1 MAGDKMSRNRPLA
14 KKLRLAKAG
23 KQNRRVPLWVMM
35 KTNRKVQINPKSR
48 HWRRNSLK
56 V

>member
-1 MAGDKMSRNRPLA
+1 MSRNRPLGR
-14 KKLRLAKAG
+14 KLRLAKAY
-23 KQNRRVPLWVMM
+23 KQNRRVPVWAVV
-35 KTNRKVQINPKSR
+35 KTSRNVKYKHKPR